1 MTQDQARPSARQ
13 LLRAAIAA
21 AGGQTAVAQEV
32 GLTPS
37 AVARWVER
45 TKVPS
50 EHIQTLC
57 RMGNFTV
64 STSAL
69 IEALGRQVD

>member
-1 MTQDQARPSARQ
+1 MTQDQARPTANQ

-21 AGGQTAVAQEV
+21 AGGQKKVAETI
-32 GLTPS
+32 GLTPAGIS
-37 AVARWVER
+37 RWVER

-50 EHIQTLC
+50 EHIHTLC
-57 RMGNFTV
+57 KMGNFAI

-69 IEALGRQVD
+69 IEALGQAD